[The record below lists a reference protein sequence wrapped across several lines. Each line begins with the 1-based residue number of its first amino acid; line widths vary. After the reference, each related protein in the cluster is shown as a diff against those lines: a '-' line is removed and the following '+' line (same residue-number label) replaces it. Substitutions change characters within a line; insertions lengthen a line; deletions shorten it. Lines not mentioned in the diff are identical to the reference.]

1 MVLAVILAAFS
12 LVIPQYLNDQNGF
25 LKSAVNH
32 ELLAILGFIVA
43 LTLGKAGDLHIELNR
58 LEDQTGRPFLNTRI
72 AIKRSYHSLIIAFI
86 LAGALV
92 IMKPNFIQNPTAM
105 AFVNSAAILIVY
117 FNVAI
122 LYDITATVFKIPPV
136 GQIEKVE
143 TDEPA
148 KTK

>member
-1 MVLAVILAAFS
+1 MVLAVILATFS
-12 LVIPQYLNDQNGF
+12 LIIPQYLNDQNGF

-58 LEDQTGRPFLNTRI
+58 LEDQTGRPFLNTRT
-72 AIKRSYHSLIIAFI
+72 AIKRSYHSLIVAFI

-136 GQIEKVE
+136 GQIKKVE